1 MKKMKKINT
10 PATLENMKK
19 LTDGGFY
26 WINWGKPADKNLR
39 IGQLDICNDGSGYS
53 FDVSGSDWCFMQSTN
68 KGLSVLSKEIKFN
81 HFNKSE
87 IIASLDSIKKLTNG
101 GFYWI
106 NWGEHNDGN
115 PIISQLF
122 FDEDGQSY
130 SFHIFGSCNTLNHK
144 DVNNLRVLSDEI
156 KFSK

>member
-1 MKKMKKINT
+1 MKEINI
-10 PATLENMKK
+10 PATNESMKK
-19 LTDGGFY
+19 LTDSGFY
-26 WINWGKPADKNLR
+26 WINWGKPTEENLR
-39 IGQLDICNDGSGYS
+39 IGQLEINQDGSGYS
-53 FDVSGSDWCFMQSTN
+53 FDVSGSDWIFNHRDN
-68 KGLSVLSKEIKFN
+68 KDLRVLSKEIKFN

-87 IIASLDSIKKLTNG
+87 TMASLDSIKNLTNG